1 MRKLASIRKVS
12 DIIPIDGADSI
23 CSYKID
29 GWNVVDTIGKYNVGD
44 LVIYIETDAWIP
56 HEIAPFLSKGNE
68 PKEFNGVKG
77 ERLRTIKLRKT
88 LSQGLILP
96 LYGNGWVDGL
106 ISKFATYESVAN
118 RPYPVWIENVTEHGY
133 YIEPEYYENDI
144 FDIDLSEKLNIQKWE
159 PPIPAELS
167 GVMKGNFPSQIPKTD
182 EERIQNLISEFEE
195 WKPNT
200 IWEITE
206 KLDGSS
212 MTCYYINGEFGV
224 CSRNIDLLKNE
235 TNSFW
240 KMAIKYDLENKLI
253 ALNKNIAIQGELCG
267 PGIQNNRYK
276 LTDHEFFVFNVYDVD
291 TGNYFIAE
299 QRQKLIQKLNLKH
312 VPVIFSNYVIP
323 VESTVNDILLFAEG
337 KSILNPSSEREGIV
351 FKTNSRSFKAISN
364 KYLLKFE

>member
-29 GWNVVDTIGKYNVGD
+29 GWNVVDTIGKYNIGD

-56 HEIAPFLSKGNE
+56 NEIAPFLSKGNE

-144 FDIDLSEKLNIQKWE
+144 FDIDLSAQLNIQKWE

-167 GVMKGNFPSQIPKTD
+167 GIMKGNFPSQIPKTD
-182 EERIQNLISEFEE
+182 EERCLSGDTIVDTVEGKLTIKHIVDNKLYIGIYSYNHELNEIEIDAIIDHSIMSKRKNEWLKLTTKDNRELYVTKNHRIWCDDISAYRCA
-195 WKPNT
+195 K
-200 IWEITE
+200 
-206 KLDGSS
+206 
-212 MTCYYINGEFGV
+212 
-224 CSRNIDLLKNE
+224 DLLIGQKVL
-235 TNSFW
+235 
-240 KMAIKYDLENKLI
+240 IK
-253 ALNKNIAIQGELCG
+253 
-267 PGIQNNRYK
+267 
-276 LTDHEFFVFNVYDVD
+276 TD
-291 TGNYFIAE
+291 
-299 QRQKLIQKLNLKH
+299 
-312 VPVIFSNYVIP
+312 
-323 VESTVNDILLFAEG
+323 
-337 KSILNPSSEREGIV
+337 
-351 FKTNSRSFKAISN
+351 
-364 KYLLKFE
+364 